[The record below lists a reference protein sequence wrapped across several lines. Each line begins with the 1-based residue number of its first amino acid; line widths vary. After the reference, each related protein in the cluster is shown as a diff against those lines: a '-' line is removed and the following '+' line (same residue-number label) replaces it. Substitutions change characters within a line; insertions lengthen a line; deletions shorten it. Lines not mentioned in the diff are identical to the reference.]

1 MLNPFSLFLSFR
13 GRIGR
18 LAYWFG
24 LIILVAVSP
33 FSFWAVFSDNPF
45 EEALSLTQ
53 QTGIAGLAWS
63 IGLLLP
69 LAALNT
75 KRLHD
80 LGQTGL
86 LGLIFYAPAALTAV
100 SFFTGWK
107 PQFEQAL
114 WLTDWLGWLT
124 GAAGIWFLIRLG
136 FYGGT
141 DGPNKYGPYSG

>member
-24 LIILVAVSP
+24 LIVLIAASP

-45 EEALSLTQ
+45 EEVLSLTR
-53 QTGIAGLAWS
+53 QTGFAGLIWS
-63 IGLLLP
+63 IGLLVP

-86 LGLIFYAPAALTAV
+86 LGVIFYAPAALTAA

-114 WLTDWLGWLT
+114 WLTDWLGWFT

-141 DGPNKYGPYSG
+141 NGPNKYGPDPG